1 MGPTSIQ
8 NSFYRIPILSRSVL
22 YSLGRGNST
31 GRVSPANKKISQI
44 GRVSPGGR
52 VSPETTLILRL
63 DRGRVSEA
71 RFSGNFPKTDPQ
83 TLQNHCFLIF
93 SGASR
98 QILTR
103 RTHSNAKLPEFNVS
117 GGVEFP
123 RGVGFPRGSSFPG
136 NDSDLKMAY
145 RSSFP
150 GGRVSPSKTVGIEY
164 KVSL

>member
-1 MGPTSIQ
+1 MNGGAFLIRGAFLKWKCSDTTRILRMTD
-8 NSFYRIPILSRSVL
+8 SFTL

-52 VSPETTLILRL
+52 VSPETTQILRL

-71 RFSGNFPKTDPQ
+71 RFSGNFPKTDLKTPHNQ
-83 TLQNHCFLIF
+83 CFLCF

-103 RTHSNAKLPEFNVS
+103 RALSNAKFPEFPVS

-123 RGVGFPRGSSFPG
+123 QGVEFPRGSGFPG
-136 NDSDLKMAY
+136 NNRDLKM
-145 RSSFP
+145 
-150 GGRVSPSKTVGIEY
+150 T
-164 KVSL
+164 